1 MFMLFAIYADK
12 QALDV
17 LASMG
22 YGTAKEEKLLCSSIH
37 DKFSNRGLDKAPLM
51 YYSERVKKIY
61 IFLYTTAKLH
71 GMMLTVM

>member
-22 YGTAKEEKLLCSSIH
+22 YGTA
-37 DKFSNRGLDKAPLM
+37 RGLDEGL
-51 YYSERVKKIY
+51 I
-61 IFLYTTAKLH
+61 I
-71 GMMLTVM
+71 MLLLTQFPEEEG

>member
-1 MFMLFAIYADK
+1 MLFAIYADK

-22 YGTAKEEKLLCSSIH
+22 YGTAREEKLLCSSIH
-37 DKFSNRGLDKAPLM
+37 DKFSNRGIDKGSIM
-51 YYSERVKKIY
+51 YYSERRKKIC
-61 IFLYTTAKLH
+61 IFLYTAAKLH